1 MITAVP
7 PPEGTKQY
15 YCAGEA
21 SGINGIANYKCTGM
35 CLLPPLA
42 SGITV
47 TQPDLLAPVRKIKTV
62 ADTNFL

>member
-47 TQPDLLAPVRKIKTV
+47 TQNPLALVRKIKTV
-62 ADTNFL
+62 ADTNYL